1 MHECINIPRLECG
14 SVHSETEWRENF
26 VTTEQKITFFITV
39 TIIIITNN
47 QDSKKI
53 YCGATTYT
61 VLPLLMDIF
70 TASCNAQLFNM
81 VTLSLMC
88 CLPNTNNT
96 LKIAHI
102 FLLYASGTP
111 IKCMS
116 LNLLAL
122 SSTSLKHP
130 LFVFLYCLPYNFY
143 RPLFQQIYSNIN
155 CVNWL
160 FNLST

>member
-47 QDSKKI
+47 QASKKI

-70 TASCNAQLFNM
+70 TASCNA
-81 VTLSLMC
+81 
-88 CLPNTNNT
+88 
-96 LKIAHI
+96 
-102 FLLYASGTP
+102 
-111 IKCMS
+111 
-116 LNLLAL
+116 
-122 SSTSLKHP
+122 
-130 LFVFLYCLPYNFY
+130 
-143 RPLFQQIYSNIN
+143 
-155 CVNWL
+155 
-160 FNLST
+160 